1 MKIYNINEINNNLIV
16 NGHRKHINFTEYSN
30 QTGEI
35 IRNGVES
42 VKVGS
47 LNIYQISVNDGRCTH
62 NGKRI
67 FEKVCNVYTNT
78 TPKYLK
84 KILNEND
91 GFWKI
96 KKGGII

>member
-1 MKIYNINEINNNLIV
+1 MKIYDKESILNAEIITGYRV
-16 NGHRKHINFTEYSN
+16 KVRFIEYSN
-30 QTGEI
+30 FDGKMINEGYENI
-35 IRNGVES
+35 
-42 VKVGS
+42 KVGS

-67 FEKVCNVYTNT
+67 FEKVCCVYTNT
-78 TPKYLK
+78 TPKYIK